1 LSNLEKAI
9 ERSQPVFEIQCSH
22 SFQMVSV
29 PRLLFGLHWSANKQI
44 IEQLQEIK
52 TVSSSKHEELL
63 ALVQREFAKNFRR
76 EQSKIESHCPN
87 VFTLRRIESGP
98 LREALVDEKLELQLY
113 CQAPGSWHPTR
124 EGGRYLIDRPAQWLR
139 IVGPHVKRLVTLL
152 KFITPV
158 LGPWASISA
167 PKYEELIRSDVKFM
181 EELVKIMPQSE
192 TSPDEELVE
201 EIGEVRDLDLT
212 SGPSLRAIRL
222 LLQEQDPQEQWGGLR
237 KILTP
242 EGHYLWLCEHHAR
255 EYEL

>member
-1 LSNLEKAI
+1 
-9 ERSQPVFEIQCSH
+9 
-22 SFQMVSV
+22 
-29 PRLLFGLHWSANKQI
+29 
-44 IEQLQEIK
+44 
-52 TVSSSKHEELL
+52 
-63 ALVQREFAKNFRR
+63 
-76 EQSKIESHCPN
+76 
-87 VFTLRRIESGP
+87 
-98 LREALVDEKLELQLY
+98 
-113 CQAPGSWHPTR
+113 
-124 EGGRYLIDRPAQWLR
+124 
-139 IVGPHVKRLVTLL
+139 L